1 MRFASVPNANIP
13 NANIHDRNSIERA
26 YPPEAFAVDAAEN
39 QKQPA
44 NELIRGV
51 RIVAPPDANG
61 AFELDPATQHV
72 GEDFGAEFVAP
83 FRPVGSEA
91 HASADPDRGYQGFI
105 DEIIEAARR
114 LAETARPSPGPGDP
128 RLQGARQ

>member
-1 MRFASVPNANIP
+1 MPQ
-13 NANIHDRNSIERA
+13 ANIHDRRSIERI

-51 RIVAPPDANG
+51 RVVAPPDDSG
-61 AFELDPATQHV
+61 AFEMVPAVQHV
-72 GEDFGAEFVAP
+72 GEDFGPEFLVP
-83 FRPVGSEA
+83 YRPVGNEA
-91 HASADPDRGYQGFI
+91 RASTDPDRGYEGFVDDI
-105 DEIIEAARR
+105 VAAAER

>member
-1 MRFASVPNANIP
+1 MPQAS
-13 NANIHDRNSIERA
+13 IHDRRSIERL

-51 RIVAPPDANG
+51 RILAPPDRSG
-61 AFELDPATQHV
+61 AFELAPATQHV
-72 GEDFGAEFVAP
+72 GEDFGPEFLAP
-83 FRPVGSEA
+83 YRPAGNEA
-91 HASADPDRGYQGFI
+91 RASTDPDRGYEGFI
-105 DEIIEAARR
+105 DDIVAAAER
-114 LAETARPSPGPGDP
+114 LAETARPSPGPGDQ